1 MFGTFDNFPKD
12 IHKEVTFTF
21 SASTKRLQQKLVQIL
36 HKLNTQTLNLEEIS
50 DPSVPHCTVII
61 EFGIAE
67 TNNFKYLDDE
77 ETNKTLKTISKSPL
91 QTMDLLCSISYYKTQ
106 GEKKTPLRFDY
117 YMIRLNFE
125 NNLTTIQ
132 ISHKRGPRHTSPNDI
147 AYLIINKINEAFG
160 KKTLRILLEN
170 PSA

>member
-61 EFGIAE
+61 EFGIA
-67 TNNFKYLDDE
+67 